1 MKKRNN
7 SRLKGFTLIEL
18 LVVVL
23 IIGILSAVAL
33 PQYEKAVNK
42 ARAAEAWTYAKA
54 FADAQ
59 KIYHL
64 SNGEYTSDLSRLDI
78 EMPAL
83 KNFSVGSVEGNNVG
97 GYCYLSLRGQKGLS
111 DISFAVFVGGYQGR
125 PSSLFCYDSSR
136 SKKCASLMPC
146 SSPVIE
152 AGSSAYCDI

>member
-59 KIYHL
+59 KIYYL
-64 SNGEYTSDLSRLDI
+64 SNGGYTTDLSQLDI

-83 KNFSVGSVEGNNVG
+83 KNFTLGSVVGNGVMCHQG
-97 GYCYLSLRGQKGLS
+97 LYGQKGLS
-111 DISFAVFVGGYQGR
+111 DVNFSVLV
-125 PSSLFCYDSSR
+125 DSSR
-136 SKKCASLMPC
+136 TTVLSCSGSSNSKKCASLMPC
-146 SSPVIE
+146 SSPTIL
-152 AGSSAYCDI
+152 AGSTAICYF

>member
-59 KIYHL
+59 KIYYL
-64 SNGEYTSDLSRLDI
+64 SNGEFTSDLSRLDI
-78 EMPAL
+78 EMPVL
-83 KNFSVGSVEGNNVG
+83 KNFTLGSVSG
-97 GYCYLSLRGQKGLS
+97 GGPGCAEQLLSGQKGLS
-111 DISFAVFVGGYQGR
+111 GVYFRVYVAGGGAR
-125 PSSLFCYDSSR
+125 LSCADSSN
-136 SKKCASLMPC
+136 KCASLMPC
-146 SSPVIE
+146 SSPEIY
-152 AGSSAYCDI
+152 AGSFARCLF

>member
-59 KIYHL
+59 KIYYL

-83 KNFSVGSVEGNNVG
+83 KNFTLGSVGPGVG
-97 GYCYLSLRGQKGLS
+97 SSSYQTLYGQKGLS
-111 DISFAVFVGGYQGR
+111 GVSFNVSA
-125 PSSLFCYDSSR
+125 SSGKGWALSCYDPSN

-146 SSPVIE
+146 SSPSIQG
-152 AGSSAYCDI
+152 GSGASCNF

>member
-1 MKKRNN
+1 MKKRYN

-59 KIYHL
+59 KIYYL

-83 KNFSVGSVEGNNVG
+83 KNFTLGSVGPGVG
-97 GYCYLSLRGQKGLS
+97 SSSYQTLYGQKGLS
-111 DISFAVFVGGYQGR
+111 GLAFYVGVGCSNYL
-125 PSSLFCYDSSR
+125 SCFDSSQ

-146 SSPVIE
+146 SSPSIQG
-152 AGSSAYCDI
+152 GSGASCNF

>member
-23 IIGILSAVAL
+23 SIGILSAVAL

-59 KIYHL
+59 KIYYL
-64 SNGEYTSDLSRLDI
+64 SNGGYTTDLSQLDI

-83 KNFSVGSVEGNNVG
+83 KNFTLGSVEGGGVG
-97 GYCYLSLRGQKGLS
+97 CSGQTLYGQKGLS
-111 DISFAVFVGGYQGR
+111 GVSFNVTAVSGEGGAL
-125 PSSLFCYDSSR
+125 SCYDPSN

-146 SSPVIE
+146 SSPTILGG
-152 AGSSAYCDI
+152 GSVAHCYF